1 MELPIDDRE
10 AIRQCARGSAAAFQ
24 VLVERYQREAFS
36 HALALLGT
44 PEDAADAV
52 QEAFLDAFVALPT
65 FDCTRPF
72 YPWLYVVLRNR
83 CFQALR
89 SRKRRPDPL
98 DGRAARLELIASP
111 SSGAYADL
119 EEALW
124 SVSPEDR
131 EILTLRHFDG
141 LSYAELAERL
151 SVPQGTVMS
160 RLYCARKR
168 LRHVLEAA
176 NHKKSDRVSHE

>member
-1 MELPIDDRE
+1 MELLIDDTE
-10 AIRQCARGSAAAFQ
+10 AILQCASGSAAAFR

-52 QEAFLDAFVALPT
+52 QEAFLDAFVALPS
-65 FDCTRPF
+65 FDLTRPF

-89 SRKRRPDPL
+89 ARKRRPDAQDRHMVRL
-98 DGRAARLELIASP
+98 DLIASP
-111 SSGAYADL
+111 STSAYADL
-119 EEALW
+119 GEALW

-160 RLYCARKR
+160 RLYHARTR
-168 LRHVLEAA
+168 LRRVLETM
-176 NHKKSDRVSHE
+176 NHENSPEVSYE